1 MNKKLKVLITGSSR
15 GIGNSISNIY
25 KENDYEVFNAN
36 SSNLDLSNLDL
47 IEENY
52 LKITEGQSI
61 DCLICCA
68 GINENK
74 SLKDF
79 NYKSGKKI
87 IDINLLSNIELI
99 KLASRSMK
107 ENKYGRIVLIG
118 SLWSEFV
125 REEKLFYAISK
136 SGIVSLGKSAALELG
151 KNNILVNTVSPG
163 FVKTAMTDRNLSKAQ
178 INDFEKKIPL
188 KRFATPEEIAKIVYF
203 LGSSDNTYLTGQNIL
218 VDGGWSVG

>member
-1 MNKKLKVLITGSSR
+1 MNKNLKVLITGSSR

-25 KENDYEVFNAN
+25 KENNYEVFNTN
-36 SSNLDLSNLDL
+36 SKNLDLSNLDL

-52 LKITEGQSI
+52 LKITKGQSI

-79 NYKSGKKI
+79 DYTSGKKI

-99 KLASRSMK
+99 KIASTSMIEK
-107 ENKYGRIVLIG
+107 KFGRIVLIG

-136 SGIVSLGKSAALELG
+136 SGMVSLGKSTALELG

-163 FVKTAMTDRNLSKAQ
+163 FVKTTMTDKNLSKAQ
-178 INDFEKKIPL
+178 INEFEKKIPL
-188 KRFATPEEIAKIVYF
+188 KRFATPDEIAKVVYF

-218 VDGGWSVG
+218 VDGGWSIG

>member
-1 MNKKLKVLITGSSR
+1 MNKNLKVLITGSSR
-15 GIGNSISNIY
+15 GIGNSISKIY
-25 KENDYEVFNAN
+25 KENNYEVFNAN
-36 SSNLDLSNLDL
+36 SKNLDLSNLDL

-52 LKITEGQSI
+52 LKITKGQSI

-79 NYKSGKKI
+79 DYTSGKKI

-99 KLASRSMK
+99 KIASTSMIEK
-107 ENKYGRIVLIG
+107 KFGRIVLIG

-136 SGIVSLGKSAALELG
+136 SGMVSLGKSTALELG

-163 FVKTAMTDRNLSKAQ
+163 FVKTTMTDKNLSKAQ
-178 INDFEKKIPL
+178 INEFEKKIPL
-188 KRFATPEEIAKIVYF
+188 KRFATPDEIAKVVYF

>member
-1 MNKKLKVLITGSSR
+1 MNKNLKVLITGSSR

-25 KENDYEVFNAN
+25 KENNYEVFNTN
-36 SSNLDLSNLDL
+36 SKNLDLSNLDL

-52 LKITEGQSI
+52 LKITKGQSI

-79 NYKSGKKI
+79 DYTSGKKI

-99 KLASRSMK
+99 KLASTSMIEK
-107 ENKYGRIVLIG
+107 KFGRIVLIG

-136 SGIVSLGKSAALELG
+136 SGMVSLGKSTALELG

-163 FVKTAMTDRNLSKAQ
+163 FVKTTMTDKNLSKAQ
-178 INDFEKKIPL
+178 INEFEKKIPL
-188 KRFATPEEIAKIVYF
+188 KRFATPDEIAKVVYF